1 MYKLALGFH
10 WSCNSFAAVLAFGF
24 IAKLFLARRVVLDE
38 LSSPTTASPAGLLC
52 MTLDVVFAGRGTI
65 GMLMVS
71 ASSAIHLCIAIW
83 FIYMAL
89 AYHIMPDPSWFPNTT
104 GIGISAVK
112 IWLYYPMFGH
122 FLMAISLTLNF
133 FFFPVSLIR
142 VAMNRKISATV
153 GWMQMSAPNISLYAL
168 TIMAQP
174 SFEEEHPDITSF
186 QRMHRRV
193 YLPLMHVLFGLCL
206 LGMFAA
212 VTSLVVR
219 WPEFSKVPFS
229 PAHAAFCC
237 PTLSHVNA
245 IQAYRTAI
253 NSFSTLPPDSS
264 FRLIIYWYWII
275 CLVSGTFLTVI
286 IAAKFLYSLPA
297 WTHIDLSD
305 EIEPPAPYETAM
317 SLTNMIA
324 TGETLIQSFVS
335 PAILQA
341 NETGVLVFTRDAH
354 GNQRY
359 VRTRKVTALG
369 FEPMMNMVE
378 MERERELLLEWV
390 GQNPPR
396 LRHRTLSVPGIDFSY
411 AQAGPGLGAYGAD
424 EERASQWISRS
435 RRRAN
440 TYDARQSS
448 DRRGRS

>member
-1 MYKLALGFH
+1 MYRVALGFH
-10 WSCNSFAAVLAFGF
+10 WTCNAFAGLLAFGF
-24 IAKLFLARRVVLDE
+24 VAKLLLARRVVLDE
-38 LSSPTTASPAGLLC
+38 LSSPTTASPAGLIC
-52 MTLDVVFAGRGTI
+52 MTLNVVFAGRGTF

-71 ASSAIHLCIAIW
+71 LSSATHLCIAIW

-89 AYHIMPDPSWFPNTT
+89 AYQIMPEPSWFPNTT

-112 IWLYYPMFGH
+112 IWLYYPMVGH

-142 VAMNRKISATV
+142 VAMNRKISATI
-153 GWMQMSAPNISLYAL
+153 GWMVMSAPNISLYAL

-174 SFEEEHPDITSF
+174 SFEEEHPDITGF
-186 QRMHRRV
+186 QKMHRQV

-206 LGMFAA
+206 LGMVAA

-219 WPEFSKVPFS
+219 WPEFRKVPFS

-253 NSFSTLPPDSS
+253 NSFSILPPSS
-264 FRLIIYWYWII
+264 PYRVFIHQYWII
-275 CLVSGTFLTVI
+275 CLVAGSILTVV
-286 IAAKFLYSLPA
+286 IATKFLFCLPT
-297 WTHIDLSD
+297 WTHLDLSD

-341 NETGVLVFTRDAH
+341 NETGALVYTRDAQ

-359 VRTRKVTALG
+359 VRTRKVAALG
-369 FEPMMNMVE
+369 FEPIMSVVE
-378 MERERELLLEWV
+378 VEHEREVLLEWV

-396 LRHRTLSVPGIDFSY
+396 RSHRSLSVPGIDFSY
-411 AQAGPGLGAYGAD
+411 AQIGHGSGVYGVD
-424 EERASQWISRS
+424 EERVSPWISRT

-440 TYDARQSS
+440 TYNPC
-448 DRRGRS
+448 